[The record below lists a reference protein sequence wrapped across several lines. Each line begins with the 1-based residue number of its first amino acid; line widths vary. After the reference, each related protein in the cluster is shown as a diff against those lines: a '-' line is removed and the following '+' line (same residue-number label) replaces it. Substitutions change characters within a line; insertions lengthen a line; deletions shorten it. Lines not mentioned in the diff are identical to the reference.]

1 MTSIPKNV
9 SEYLSGS
16 VPPIYVFSVGECIK
30 INLVA
35 IALISL
41 AGYVSGNLNVA
52 YVVVYYSYFF
62 VMNSMLWVIGLLVF
76 LLIYIVGDN
85 RK

>member
-1 MTSIPKNV
+1 MTSIPKNI

-16 VPPIYVFSVGECIK
+16 VPLISVFSVGECIK